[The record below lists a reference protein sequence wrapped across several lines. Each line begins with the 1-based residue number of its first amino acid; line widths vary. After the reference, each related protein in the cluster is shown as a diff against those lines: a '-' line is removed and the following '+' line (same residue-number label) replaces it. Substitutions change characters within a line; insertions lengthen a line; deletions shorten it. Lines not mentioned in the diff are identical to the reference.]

1 MAHQLLITGANGFI
15 GGHVLTAALARPDLG
30 IRVTRHHGPVSVP
43 GQGQVQ
49 VTHADLADASS
60 VPGLCRGI
68 DAVVHCA
75 SRIGGDGA
83 SLRAVNDEGTKALV
97 ADAQRHG
104 VRRFVY
110 VSTAAVYGRGPFR
123 QADSRTLPVRP
134 HSPTSHTRAAAEQ
147 HVLAAGG
154 TVLRPHLVY
163 GTGDRWVIPGLAF
176 LTRQLGAE
184 VECSSLHSA
193 VEVTALAEAAL
204 AAALSDRETAGAHD
218 VNHPSPVRA
227 DVLAAAVRHCLEPAV
242 TGMVDTDVARERLAD
257 NPQALHHLDM
267 LTADHWFLSSAIWRL
282 LDRDPGPAPEED
294 LARHLPWYRQHL
306 RSLVPSGH

>member
-15 GGHVLTAALARPDLG
+15 GGNVLAAALTRPGLG
-30 IRVTRHHGPVSVP
+30 IRVTRHRGSVAVP
-43 GQGQVQ
+43 GQGRVQ
-49 VTHADLADASS
+49 VTRADLADASS

-83 SLRAVNDEGTKALV
+83 SLHAVNDEGTKALL

-123 QADSRTLPVRP
+123 RAGSRTLPVRP
-134 HSPTSHTRAAAEQ
+134 HSATSRTRAAAEQ

-163 GTGDRWVIPGLAF
+163 GTGDRWVVPGLAF
-176 LTRQLGAE
+176 MMRQLGAE
-184 VECSSLHSA
+184 VACSSLHSA
-193 VEVTALAEAAL
+193 VEVTALAGAAL
-204 AAALSDRETAGAHD
+204 AAALSDGETAGVHD
-218 VNHPSPVRA
+218 VNHPRPVRA
-227 DVLAAAVRHCLEPAV
+227 CELAAVALHCLEPAITV
-242 TGMVDTDVARERLAD
+242 RVGADAARERLAD

-267 LTADHWFLSSAIWRL
+267 LTTDHWFLSSATWRL
-282 LDRDPGPAPEED
+282 LGRDPGPAPSQD
-294 LARHLPWYRQHL
+294 LARHLPWYRHYL
-306 RSLVPSGH
+306 SSPATAGR